1 MDTSDAMI
9 NNAIEHWLEQW
20 ERWLHLWLEC
30 GVTAPTPLAAQA
42 LRDWAANSGAAG
54 WSVPA
59 LLAEVLL
66 DPAATAT
73 MKADALLDLMGWYQA
88 ARQVHQARCIRES

>member
-1 MDTSDAMI
+1 MDSSDVIM
-9 NNAIEHWLEQW
+9 NDAIEHWLEQW

-30 GVTAPTPLAAQA
+30 GVTAPSPLAAQA
-42 LRDWAANSGAAG
+42 LRDWAADSDAAG
-54 WSVPA
+54 WSVPG

-66 DPAATAT
+66 DPVAAAT

-88 ARQVHQARCIRES
+88 ARRIHQARCIGES